1 MLRDPGDLRDDRGA
15 EAVIPWALCRVAGYR
30 AALEAELGLSVVAP
44 CQAAAAAAVGAVRLG
59 C

>member
-1 MLRDPGDLRDDRGA
+1 M
-15 EAVIPWALCRVAGYR
+15 IPWALCRVAGYR